1 MRGKGLVPL
10 LVCKTR
16 GMAERKAIVGSIPT
30 VLLQKRRAWSD
41 QQH

>member
-10 LVCKTR
+10 LVCKTS

-30 VLLQKRRAWSD
+30 VPLQEMRLR
-41 QQH
+41 QI